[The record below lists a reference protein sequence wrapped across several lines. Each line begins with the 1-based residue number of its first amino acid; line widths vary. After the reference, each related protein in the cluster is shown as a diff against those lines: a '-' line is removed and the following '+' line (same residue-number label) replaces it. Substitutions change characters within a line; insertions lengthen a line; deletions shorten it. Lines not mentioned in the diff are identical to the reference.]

1 MRALDVARFAVAF
14 SFLIPAAHVSGANAA
29 DPPRDI
35 KGLYLMTDYPAI
47 TVRPGTTSN
56 IPLRLQ
62 NYGLGPEEY
71 KLSVAGVPSGWTA
84 TILGGGQPVAAAMPA
99 PDASVSLQLRLDV
112 PKNADLS
119 AQTLTVKAEGQ
130 GTSQGSNQASL
141 PLAVSLAK
149 ELPAKLTVTT
159 KLPEL
164 RGSPKSNFEYTLTIK
179 NDSGRNL
186 TASFA
191 AEAPNN
197 FETSFTEAYGTQELS
212 AIPIEAGQSKDI
224 KLKVR
229 PPSTVDAGHFP
240 VTVTVQAEDASAKTE
255 VALDV
260 VGQPQ
265 LQVAGRDGLLSARA
279 VAAQQSSVPV
289 VVTNSGTAPADN
301 VTLNAS
307 APTGWKITF
316 EPKSIDRLVPGKDTE
331 VQALITP
338 SDKSLAGDYMVSVN
352 ANSRGERASS
362 QFRITVATSTVWGM
376 AGAGVI
382 GVALLLMLGAV
393 ARFGRR

>member
-1 MRALDVARFAVAF
+1 MRALDVARFAFALSLV
-14 SFLIPAAHVSGANAA
+14 IPLASLPSAHAA

-71 KLSVAGVPSGWTA
+71 KLSVEGVPSGWTA

-99 PDASVSLQLRLDV
+99 PDNSVSLQLRLDV
-112 PKNADLS
+112 PKNAGLN
-119 AQTLTVKAEGQ
+119 AQTLTIKAEG
-130 GTSQGSNQASL
+130 QGSNQASL
-141 PLAVSLAK
+141 PLAVSLAR
-149 ELPAKLTVTT
+149 ELPAKLTLTT

-186 TASFA
+186 TTSFA

-212 AIPIEAGQSKDI
+212 SIPIEAGQSKDI

-229 PPSTVDAGHFP
+229 PPSTIDAGHFP
-240 VTVTVQAEDASAKTE
+240 VTVTVKANDASAKADL
-255 VALDV
+255 ALDV

-265 LQVAGRDGLLSARA
+265 LQVAGRDGLLSARS
-279 VAAQQSSVPV
+279 VAAQQSSVPI
-289 VVTNSGTAPADN
+289 VVTNGGTAPAEN

-316 EPKSIDRLVPGKDTE
+316 EPKTIERLVPGKDAE

-338 SDKSLAGDYMVSVN
+338 GEKSLAGDYMVSVN
-352 ANSRGERASS
+352 ANSRGESASS
-362 QFRITVATSTVWGM
+362 QFRITVSTSTVWGM

>member
-1 MRALDVARFAVAF
+1 MRALDVARLFFAL
-14 SFLIPAAHVSGANAA
+14 SLIVPAAHVTSAQAA

-35 KGLYLMTDYPAI
+35 KGLYLMTDYPAV
-47 TVRPGTTSN
+47 TVKPGATTN
-56 IPLRLQ
+56 IPIRLQ

-71 KLSVAGVPSGWTA
+71 KLSVTGVPSGWTA
-84 TILGGGQPVAAAMPA
+84 TLLGGGQPVAAAMPA
-99 PDASVSLQLRLDV
+99 PDSSVSLQLRLDV

-119 AQTLTVKAEGQ
+119 AQTLTVKAEGE
-130 GTSQGSNQASL
+130 GSSKASL

-149 ELPAKLTVTT
+149 ELPAKLSLTT

-179 NDSGRNL
+179 NDSGRDL
-186 TASFA
+186 TTSFT
-191 AEAPNN
+191 AEAPGN

-212 AIPIEAGQSKDI
+212 SIPIPAGQSKDI

-240 VTVTVQAEDASAKTE
+240 VKVTVSAEDVSAATDL
-255 VALDV
+255 ALDV

-265 LQVAGRDGLLSARA
+265 LHVAGRDGLLSARA
-279 VAAQQSSVPV
+279 VAAKQTSVPV

-301 VTLNAS
+301 ITLSAS
-307 APTGWKITF
+307 SPTGWKITF
-316 EPKSIDRLVPGKDTE
+316 EPATIDRLVPGKDAE

-338 SDKSLAGDYMVSVN
+338 SDKSLAGDYMVSVR
-352 ANSRGERASS
+352 ANSRGESASS

>member
-1 MRALDVARFAVAF
+1 MRALDVARFAIAF
-14 SFLIPAAHVSGANAA
+14 SLLAPAVHIATAHAA

-35 KGLYLMTDYPAI
+35 KGLFLMTDYPAV

-56 IPLRLQ
+56 IPLKLQ
-62 NYGLGPEEY
+62 NYGLGPEAY
-71 KLSVAGVPSGWTA
+71 KLSVDGVPKGWTA

-99 PDASVSLQLRLDV
+99 PDADVSLQLRLDV

-119 AQTLTVKAEGQ
+119 AQTLTIKAEG
-130 GTSQGSNQASL
+130 QGSNQASL

-159 KLPEL
+159 KLPDL

-179 NDSGRNL
+179 NDAGRNL

-191 AEAPNN
+191 AQAPEN

-240 VTVTVQAEDASAKTE
+240 VTVTVRAEDATAKTE

-279 VAAQQSSVPV
+279 VAAQQSTVPI
-289 VVTNSGTAPADN
+289 VVTNSGTAPAEN

-307 APTGWKITF
+307 APTGWKVTF
-316 EPKSIDRLVPGKDTE
+316 DPKTIDRLVPGKDAE
-331 VQALITP
+331 VQASITP
-338 SDKSLAGDYMVSVN
+338 SEKSLAGDYMVSVN
-352 ANSRGERASS
+352 ANSRGESASS

-382 GVALLLMLGAV
+382 GIALLLMLGAV

>member
-164 RGSPKSNFEYTLTIK
+164 RGSPKSNFEYTLPSRTIP
-179 NDSGRNL
+179 
-186 TASFA
+186 A
-191 AEAPNN
+191 AISPRVLQRKRR
-197 FETSFTEAYGTQELS
+197 TIS
-212 AIPIEAGQSKDI
+212 
-224 KLKVR
+224 R
-229 PPSTVDAGHFP
+229 PPSRKP
-240 VTVTVQAEDASAKTE
+240 M
-255 VALDV
+255 
-260 VGQPQ
+260 
-265 LQVAGRDGLLSARA
+265 ARR
-279 VAAQQSSVPV
+279 SCPRSR
-289 VVTNSGTAPADN
+289 SRPAN
-301 VTLNAS
+301 PRTS
-307 APTGWKITF
+307 
-316 EPKSIDRLVPGKDTE
+316 KSR
-331 VQALITP
+331 
-338 SDKSLAGDYMVSVN
+338 
-352 ANSRGERASS
+352 
-362 QFRITVATSTVWGM
+362 
-376 AGAGVI
+376 
-382 GVALLLMLGAV
+382 
-393 ARFGRR
+393 

>member
-1 MRALDVARFAVAF
+1 MRALDVARLSFAL
-14 SFLIPAAHVSGANAA
+14 SLILSAAQITQAQAA

-35 KGLYLMTDYPAI
+35 KGLYLMTDYPAV
-47 TVRPGTTSN
+47 TVKPGGTTN

-62 NYGLGPEEY
+62 NYGLAPEDY
-71 KLSVAGVPSGWTA
+71 KLSVTGVPSGWTA
-84 TILGGGQPVAAAMPA
+84 TILGGGQPVAAAMPG
-99 PDASVSLQLRLDV
+99 PDSSVSLQLRLDV
-112 PKNADLS
+112 PKTADLK
-119 AQTLTVKAEGQ
+119 AQTLMVKAEGQ
-130 GTSQGSNQASL
+130 GNNQASL
-141 PLAVSLAK
+141 PLSVSLAK
-149 ELPAKLTVTT
+149 ELPAKLALTT

-179 NDSGRNL
+179 NDSGRDL
-186 TASFA
+186 TTSFT

-212 AIPIEAGQSKDI
+212 SIPIPAGQSKDI

-229 PPSTVDAGHFP
+229 PPSTIDAGHFP
-240 VTVTVQAEDASAKTE
+240 VKVTVNAEDASAHTE
-255 VALDV
+255 LALDV

-279 VAAQQSSVPV
+279 LAAKQTSVPI

-301 VTLNAS
+301 ISLHAS
-307 APTGWKITF
+307 SPTGWKISF
-316 EPKSIDRLVPGKDTE
+316 EPATIDRLVPGKDTE

-352 ANSRGERASS
+352 ANSRGESASS